1 MFLGEH
7 VADGIGG
14 DEQLFLQVCREFSL
28 KCGPSKCHLFCS
40 MSHQRKALNRWLA
53 TAVLLPWRAQ
63 LCSASPNTRKAVSRH
78 CLSARKEGW
87 EGCVTQNRSQT
98 RDRHRE
104 QRKTDH
110 REVRG
115 CQSYP
120 VLMPVWTKIGV
131 GEIVT
136 LASKLRHRAY
146 CVCSV
151 NCNLLNITSWSVNE
165 GSRYPPLKAVMNTKW
180 LLLNSSYFKSAKRDL
195 KWLGSLRCWQSV
207 ADKAH
212 PWLWTRGYLSTNAPE
227 LIHRGPYEF
236 HLHVPLCGRKAGS
249 VSAYSYA
256 YSGWETIF
264 LLSLPFV

>member
-1 MFLGEH
+1 MGLGEMNNCSCRYVESFH
-7 VADGIGG
+7 SSVALVNATYSAAWATREKRSTGG
-14 DEQLFLQVCREFSL
+14 W
-28 KCGPSKCHLFCS
+28 P
-40 MSHQRKALNRWLA
+40 
-53 TAVLLPWRAQ
+53 Q
-63 LCSASPNTRKAVSRH
+63 LCSCPDGHSCALPPQTQGRQWGVLSRH